1 MRWERGSL
9 KYVLILIKM
18 NKIFKSTKPYLIIV
32 FFLNLILSACEDKV
46 LDNTNDEKLI
56 LPALRERSDISF
68 TNSTRDFYTT
78 ILDSTYFDTTYPGT
92 NKSCGFIIRY
102 YFYTNIFIGSDQS
115 ILVSMD
121 RSRFNISS
129 KDNVISQTKSVI
141 ERIRNMS
148 FGNEEYQEF
157 INEYPNL
164 K

>member
-1 MRWERGSL
+1 
-9 KYVLILIKM
+9 M

-32 FFLNLILSACEDKV
+32 FFLNLILAACEDKV

-78 ILDSTYFDTTYPGT
+78 ILDSTYFETTYPGT

-102 YFYTNIFIGSDQS
+102 YFYTNIFIGSDRS

-121 RSRFNISS
+121 RSSFNISS
-129 KDNVISQTKSVI
+129 EDNVISQTKSVI

-157 INEYPNL
+157 INVYPNL

>member
-1 MRWERGSL
+1 
-9 KYVLILIKM
+9 M
-18 NKIFKSTKPYLIIV
+18 NKIFKSTKPYLIII
-32 FFLNLILSACEDKV
+32 FFLNLILAACEDKI
-46 LDNTNDEKLI
+46 LDNTNDEELI

-78 ILDSTYFDTTYPGT
+78 ILDSTYFETTYPGT

-129 KDNVISQTKSVI
+129 EDNVISQTKSVI

>member
-1 MRWERGSL
+1 
-9 KYVLILIKM
+9 M

-32 FFLNLILSACEDKV
+32 FFLNLILAACEDKV
-46 LDNTNDEKLI
+46 LDNINVEELI
-56 LPALRERSDISF
+56 LPALREISDISF

-102 YFYTNIFIGSDQS
+102 YFYTNIFIGSDRS

-121 RSRFNISS
+121 RSSFNISS

>member
-1 MRWERGSL
+1 
-9 KYVLILIKM
+9 M

-32 FFLNLILSACEDKV
+32 FFLNLILAACEDKV
-46 LDNTNDEKLI
+46 LDNTNDEELI

-102 YFYTNIFIGSDQS
+102 YFYTNIFIGSDRS

-121 RSRFNISS
+121 RSSFNISS
-129 KDNVISQTKSVI
+129 EDNVISQTKSVI

>member
-1 MRWERGSL
+1 
-9 KYVLILIKM
+9 M

-32 FFLNLILSACEDKV
+32 FFLNLILAACEDKV
-46 LDNTNDEKLI
+46 LDNTNDEELI
-56 LPALRERSDISF
+56 FPALRERSDISF

-102 YFYTNIFIGSDQS
+102 YFYTNIFIGSNQS

-121 RSRFNISS
+121 RSKFNISS
-129 KDNVISQTKSVI
+129 EDNVIIQTKSVI

-148 FGNEEYQEF
+148 FGNKEYQEF

>member
-1 MRWERGSL
+1 
-9 KYVLILIKM
+9 M

-32 FFLNLILSACEDKV
+32 FFLNLILAACEDKV
-46 LDNTNDEKLI
+46 LYNINDEELI

>member
-1 MRWERGSL
+1 
-9 KYVLILIKM
+9 M

-32 FFLNLILSACEDKV
+32 FFLNLILAACEDKV
-46 LDNTNDEKLI
+46 LDDINDEELI

-102 YFYTNIFIGSDQS
+102 YFYTNIFIGSDRS

-121 RSRFNISS
+121 RSSFNISS
-129 KDNVISQTKSVI
+129 EDNVISQTKSVI

>member
-1 MRWERGSL
+1 
-9 KYVLILIKM
+9 M

-32 FFLNLILSACEDKV
+32 FFLNLILAACEDKV
-46 LDNTNDEKLI
+46 LDDINDEELI

>member
-1 MRWERGSL
+1 
-9 KYVLILIKM
+9 M
-18 NKIFKSTKPYLIIV
+18 NKIFKSTKPYLIII
-32 FFLNLILSACEDKV
+32 FFLNLILAACEDKI
-46 LDNTNDEKLI
+46 LDNTNDEELI

-78 ILDSTYFDTTYPGT
+78 ILDSTYFETTYPGT

>member
-1 MRWERGSL
+1 
-9 KYVLILIKM
+9 M

-32 FFLNLILSACEDKV
+32 FFLNLILAACEDKV
-46 LDNTNDEKLI
+46 LDNINDEELI

-102 YFYTNIFIGSDQS
+102 YFYTNIFIGSDRS

-121 RSRFNISS
+121 RSSFNISS
-129 KDNVISQTKSVI
+129 EDNVISQTKSVI

>member
-1 MRWERGSL
+1 
-9 KYVLILIKM
+9 M

-32 FFLNLILSACEDKV
+32 FFLNLILAACEDKV
-46 LDNTNDEKLI
+46 LDNINDEELI

-78 ILDSTYFDTTYPGT
+78 ILDSTYFDTIYPGT

-102 YFYTNIFIGSDQS
+102 YFYTNIFIGSDRS

-129 KDNVISQTKSVI
+129 EDNVISQTKSVI

>member
-1 MRWERGSL
+1 
-9 KYVLILIKM
+9 M

-32 FFLNLILSACEDKV
+32 FFLNLILAACEDKV
-46 LDNTNDEKLI
+46 LDNTNDEELI

-78 ILDSTYFDTTYPGT
+78 ILDSTYFETTYPGT

-121 RSRFNISS
+121 RSSFNILSE
-129 KDNVISQTKSVI
+129 DNVISQTKSVI

>member
-1 MRWERGSL
+1 
-9 KYVLILIKM
+9 M

-32 FFLNLILSACEDKV
+32 FFLNLILAACEDKV
-46 LDNTNDEKLI
+46 LDDINDEELI

-78 ILDSTYFDTTYPGT
+78 ILDSTYFETTYPGT

-129 KDNVISQTKSVI
+129 EDNVISQTKSVI

>member
-1 MRWERGSL
+1 
-9 KYVLILIKM
+9 M
-18 NKIFKSTKPYLIIV
+18 NKIFKSTKPYLIII
-32 FFLNLILSACEDKV
+32 FFLNLILAACEDKI
-46 LDNTNDEKLI
+46 LDNTNDEELI

-102 YFYTNIFIGSDQS
+102 YFYTNIFIGSDRS

-129 KDNVISQTKSVI
+129 EDNVISQTKSVI

>member
-1 MRWERGSL
+1 
-9 KYVLILIKM
+9 M

-32 FFLNLILSACEDKV
+32 FFLNLILAACEDKV
-46 LDNTNDEKLI
+46 LDNINDEELI

-129 KDNVISQTKSVI
+129 EDNVIGQTKSVI

>member
-1 MRWERGSL
+1 
-9 KYVLILIKM
+9 M
-18 NKIFKSTKPYLIIV
+18 NKIFKTTKPYLIIV
-32 FFLNLILSACEDKV
+32 FFLNLILAACEDKV
-46 LDNTNDEKLI
+46 LDNTNDEELI

-102 YFYTNIFIGSDQS
+102 YFYTNIFIGSERS

-121 RSRFNISS
+121 RSSFNISS
-129 KDNVISQTKSVI
+129 EDNVISQTKSVI

>member
-1 MRWERGSL
+1 
-9 KYVLILIKM
+9 M

-32 FFLNLILSACEDKV
+32 FFLNLILAACEDKV
-46 LDNTNDEKLI
+46 LDNTNDEELI

-102 YFYTNIFIGSDQS
+102 YFYTNIFIGSNQS

-121 RSRFNISS
+121 RSKFNISS
-129 KDNVISQTKSVI
+129 EDNVISQTKSVI

>member
-1 MRWERGSL
+1 
-9 KYVLILIKM
+9 M

-32 FFLNLILSACEDKV
+32 FFLNLMLAACEDKV
-46 LDNTNDEKLI
+46 LDNLNDEELI

-121 RSRFNISS
+121 RSKFNILSE
-129 KDNVISQTKSVI
+129 DNVISQTKSVI

>member
-1 MRWERGSL
+1 
-9 KYVLILIKM
+9 M

-32 FFLNLILSACEDKV
+32 FFLNLILAACEDKV
-46 LDNTNDEKLI
+46 LDNTNDVELI

-92 NKSCGFIIRY
+92 NRSCGFIIRY

-129 KDNVISQTKSVI
+129 QDNVISQTKSVI

>member
-1 MRWERGSL
+1 
-9 KYVLILIKM
+9 M

-32 FFLNLILSACEDKV
+32 FFLNLILAACEDKV
-46 LDNTNDEKLI
+46 LDNINDEELI

-68 TNSTRDFYTT
+68 TNNTRDFYTT

-102 YFYTNIFIGSDQS
+102 YFYTNIFIGSDRS

-121 RSRFNISS
+121 RSSFNISS
-129 KDNVISQTKSVI
+129 EDNVISQTKSVI

>member
-1 MRWERGSL
+1 
-9 KYVLILIKM
+9 M

-32 FFLNLILSACEDKV
+32 FFLNLILAACEDKV
-46 LDNTNDEKLI
+46 LDNTNDVELI

-121 RSRFNISS
+121 RSSFNISS
-129 KDNVISQTKSVI
+129 EDNVISQTKSVI

>member
-1 MRWERGSL
+1 
-9 KYVLILIKM
+9 M
-18 NKIFKSTKPYLIIV
+18 NKIFKLTKPYLIIV
-32 FFLNLILSACEDKV
+32 FFLNLILAACEDKV
-46 LDNTNDEKLI
+46 LDNTNDEELI

-78 ILDSTYFDTTYPGT
+78 ILDSTYFETTYPGT

-102 YFYTNIFIGSDQS
+102 YFYTNIFIGSDRS

-121 RSRFNISS
+121 RSSFNILSE
-129 KDNVISQTKSVI
+129 DNVISQTKSVI

>member
-1 MRWERGSL
+1 
-9 KYVLILIKM
+9 M
-18 NKIFKSTKPYLIIV
+18 NKIFQSTKPYLIIV
-32 FFLNLILSACEDKV
+32 FFLNLILAACEDKV
-46 LDNTNDEKLI
+46 LDNINDEELI

-129 KDNVISQTKSVI
+129 EDNVVSQTKSVI

-148 FGNEEYQEF
+148 YGNEEYQEF

>member
-1 MRWERGSL
+1 
-9 KYVLILIKM
+9 M

-32 FFLNLILSACEDKV
+32 FFLNLILAACEDKV
-46 LDNTNDEKLI
+46 LDDINDEELI

-102 YFYTNIFIGSDQS
+102 YFYTNIFIGSDRS

-129 KDNVISQTKSVI
+129 EDNVISQTKSVI

-148 FGNEEYQEF
+148 YGNEEYQEF

>member
-1 MRWERGSL
+1 
-9 KYVLILIKM
+9 M
-18 NKIFKSTKPYLIIV
+18 NKIFKTTKPYLIIV
-32 FFLNLILSACEDKV
+32 FFLNLILAACEDKV
-46 LDNTNDEKLI
+46 LDNTNDEELI

-68 TNSTRDFYTT
+68 TNKTRDFYTT

-102 YFYTNIFIGSDQS
+102 YFYTNIFIGSDRS

-121 RSRFNISS
+121 RSSFNISS
-129 KDNVISQTKSVI
+129 EDNVISQTKSVI

>member
-1 MRWERGSL
+1 
-9 KYVLILIKM
+9 M

-32 FFLNLILSACEDKV
+32 FFLNLILAACEDKV
-46 LDNTNDEKLI
+46 LDNRNDKELI

-68 TNSTRDFYTT
+68 TNSTRDFYTI

-115 ILVSMD
+115 ILISMD

-129 KDNVISQTKSVI
+129 QDNVISQTKSVI

>member
-1 MRWERGSL
+1 
-9 KYVLILIKM
+9 M

-32 FFLNLILSACEDKV
+32 FFLNLILAACEDKV
-46 LDNTNDEKLI
+46 LDNINDEELI

-121 RSRFNISS
+121 RSSFNISS
-129 KDNVISQTKSVI
+129 EDNVISQTKSVI

>member
-1 MRWERGSL
+1 
-9 KYVLILIKM
+9 M

-32 FFLNLILSACEDKV
+32 FFLNLILAACEDKV
-46 LDNTNDEKLI
+46 LDNTNDEELI
-56 LPALRERSDISF
+56 LPSLRERSDISF

-121 RSRFNISS
+121 RSKFNISS
-129 KDNVISQTKSVI
+129 EDNVISQTKSVI

-157 INEYPNL
+157 VNEYPNL

>member
-1 MRWERGSL
+1 
-9 KYVLILIKM
+9 M

-32 FFLNLILSACEDKV
+32 FFLNLILAACEDKV
-46 LDNTNDEKLI
+46 LDNTNDEELI

-102 YFYTNIFIGSDQS
+102 YFYTNIFIGSNQS

-121 RSRFNISS
+121 RSKFNISS
-129 KDNVISQTKSVI
+129 EDNVISQTKSVI

-157 INEYPNL
+157 VNEYPNL

>member
-1 MRWERGSL
+1 
-9 KYVLILIKM
+9 M
-18 NKIFKSTKPYLIIV
+18 NKIFKTTKPYLIIV
-32 FFLNLILSACEDKV
+32 FFLNLILAACEDKV
-46 LDNTNDEKLI
+46 LDNTNDEELI

-68 TNSTRDFYTT
+68 TNNTRDFYTT
-78 ILDSTYFDTTYPGT
+78 ILDSTYFETTYPGT

-102 YFYTNIFIGSDQS
+102 YFYTNIFIGSDRS

-121 RSRFNISS
+121 RSSFNISS
-129 KDNVISQTKSVI
+129 EDNVISQTKSVI

-157 INEYPNL
+157 INVYPNL

>member
-1 MRWERGSL
+1 
-9 KYVLILIKM
+9 M

-32 FFLNLILSACEDKV
+32 FFLNLILAACEDKV
-46 LDNTNDEKLI
+46 LDDINDKELI

-121 RSRFNISS
+121 RSKFNILSE
-129 KDNVISQTKSVI
+129 DNVISQTKSVI

>member
-1 MRWERGSL
+1 
-9 KYVLILIKM
+9 M

-32 FFLNLILSACEDKV
+32 FFLNLILAACEDKV
-46 LDNTNDEKLI
+46 LDNTNDEELI
-56 LPALRERSDISF
+56 LPALRERFDISF

-78 ILDSTYFDTTYPGT
+78 ILDSTYFETTYPGT

-102 YFYTNIFIGSDQS
+102 YFYTNIFIGSDRS

-121 RSRFNISS
+121 RSSFNISS
-129 KDNVISQTKSVI
+129 ENNIISQTKSVI

>member
-1 MRWERGSL
+1 
-9 KYVLILIKM
+9 M

-32 FFLNLILSACEDKV
+32 FFLNLILAACEDKV
-46 LDNTNDEKLI
+46 LDNTNDEELI

-102 YFYTNIFIGSDQS
+102 YFYTNIFIGSDRS

-121 RSRFNISS
+121 RSRFNILSE
-129 KDNVISQTKSVI
+129 DNVISQTKSVI

>member
-1 MRWERGSL
+1 
-9 KYVLILIKM
+9 M

-32 FFLNLILSACEDKV
+32 FFLNLILAACEDKV
-46 LDNTNDEKLI
+46 LDNTNDEELI

-129 KDNVISQTKSVI
+129 EDNVISQTKSVI

>member
-1 MRWERGSL
+1 
-9 KYVLILIKM
+9 M

-32 FFLNLILSACEDKV
+32 FFLNLILAACEDKV

-102 YFYTNIFIGSDQS
+102 YFYTNIFIGSDKS

-121 RSRFNISS
+121 RSKSNILSE
-129 KDNVISQTKSVI
+129 DNVISQTKSVI

>member
-1 MRWERGSL
+1 
-9 KYVLILIKM
+9 M
-18 NKIFKSTKPYLIIV
+18 NKIFKSTKPYLIIII
-32 FFLNLILSACEDKV
+32 FLNLILAACEDKV
-46 LDNTNDEKLI
+46 LDNTNNEELI

-129 KDNVISQTKSVI
+129 EDNVIGQTKSVI

-148 FGNEEYQEF
+148 FGNKEYQEF

>member
-1 MRWERGSL
+1 
-9 KYVLILIKM
+9 M

-32 FFLNLILSACEDKV
+32 FFLNLILAACEDKV
-46 LDNTNDEKLI
+46 LDNINDEELI

-78 ILDSTYFDTTYPGT
+78 IFDSTYFETTYPGT

-102 YFYTNIFIGSDQS
+102 YFYTNIFIGSDRS

-129 KDNVISQTKSVI
+129 EDNVISQTKSVI

-164 K
+164 KYLRKS

>member
-1 MRWERGSL
+1 
-9 KYVLILIKM
+9 M
-18 NKIFKSTKPYLIIV
+18 NKIFRSTKPYLIII
-32 FFLNLILSACEDKV
+32 FFLNLILAACEDKV
-46 LDNTNDEKLI
+46 LNNTNDEKLI

-78 ILDSTYFDTTYPGT
+78 ILDSTYFDITYPGT

-102 YFYTNIFIGSDQS
+102 YFYTNIFIGSDQG

-129 KDNVISQTKSVI
+129 EDNVISQTKSVI